1 MGLIFAIIGGIA
13 GWKVGDLHWR
23 YFGIVAAMALVP
35 AIIALMMFISIAT
48 IGSFVSAWLAAF
60 AYVAIP
66 FSLLAWLKK
75 KRVENRAD
83 D

>member
-13 GWKVGDLHWR
+13 GWKVGDFHWR
-23 YFGIVAAMALVP
+23 YFAIMAAMAMVP
-35 AIIALMMFISIAT
+35 AIIGLVMFISIAT

-60 AYVAIP
+60 AYLAIP

-75 KRVENRAD
+75 KRIENRD
-83 D
+83 DE